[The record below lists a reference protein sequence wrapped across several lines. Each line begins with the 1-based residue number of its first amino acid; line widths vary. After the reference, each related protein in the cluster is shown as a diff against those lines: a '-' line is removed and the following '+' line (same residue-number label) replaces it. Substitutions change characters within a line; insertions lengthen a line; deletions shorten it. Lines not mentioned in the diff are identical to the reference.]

1 MTLRT
6 PTGCALAVSLLL
18 CACSDGTTLT
28 ARGAVRISVNAPDE
42 PGRQCMFGLH
52 EAYVGGDS
60 ANKLPDAYNFGTRL
74 VDEENGASISCKVTG
89 SQTFR
94 IRGRAQ
100 REGVLLTVTGEVP
113 NAEFE
118 EGQQGEG
125 EVQVLTTSTAGQSLV
140 PVEGSP
146 CRLTPVKVAPG
157 RVWAQFHCPVMEAS
171 RQQNTFCSASGFFV
185 FENCDR

>member
-6 PTGCALAVSLLL
+6 PTGCALAVSLLF

-28 ARGAVRISVNAPDE
+28 PRAAVRISVNAPDE
-42 PGRQCMFGLH
+42 PGRVCQFPLH

-60 ANKLPDAYNFGTRL
+60 DNKLPDAYNFGTRL
-74 VDEENGASISCKVTG
+74 VDGENSTSISCRVTG
-89 SQTFR
+89 ANTFR
-94 IRGRAQ
+94 IRGTAQ
-100 REGVLLTVTGEVP
+100 RAGVLLTVTGEVP

-118 EGQQGEG
+118 DGQSGEG

-146 CRLTPVKVAPG
+146 CRLTPVKVAAG
-157 RVWAQFHCPVMEAS
+157 RVWAEYFCPLMEAS
-171 RQQNTFCSASGFFV
+171 RQQNTFCAASGFFV
-185 FENCDR
+185 FENCER